1 MNGNGA
7 SREHWS
13 SGLGFILAAA
23 GSAVGLG
30 NIWKFPYITGENG
43 GGAFVLVYLLCIA
56 VIGVPVM
63 ICEITLGRHT
73 QRNPVGAFKM
83 LNPRSSRLAQL
94 LGMAMVLMG
103 AIMFSFQKWGW
114 GAVILVLGLLIFRYR
129 YTSTNAPPP
138 FSPVM

>member
-1 MNGNGA
+1 MNESGNLH
-7 SREHWS
+7 EHWS

-30 NIWKFPYITGENG
+30 SIWKFPYITGENAG
-43 GGAFVLVYLLCIA
+43 CAFVLVYLLCIA

-83 LNPRSSRLAQL
+83 L
-94 LGMAMVLMG
+94 
-103 AIMFSFQKWGW
+103 
-114 GAVILVLGLLIFRYR
+114 YR
-129 YTSTNAPPP
+129 ARREMSGDQ
-138 FSPVM
+138 